1 MNLIL
6 IDSICSIKEKERER
20 KREREIDLLKSIS
33 VILIIIFHP
42 GLELQSPA
50 FTMEKIRKDKFS

>member
-6 IDSICSIKEKERER
+6 IDSICSIKEKE
-20 KREREIDLLKSIS
+20 REREIDLLKSIS